1 MMIKTALLIM
11 VISTGRGGGI
21 ETREVSTMEA
31 CQRMAAEFNKTMDIS
46 RTWPKARCIKLED

>member
-1 MMIKTALLIM
+1 MIKTALLVM
-11 VISTGRGGGI
+11 VISTGKGAGI

-46 RTWPKARCIKLED
+46 GVWPKARCIKLED

>member
-1 MMIKTALLIM
+1 MIKTALLII
-11 VISTGRGGGI
+11 VISTGQGGGI

-46 RTWPKARCIKLED
+46 GVWPKTRCIKLEE